1 MNKVKEIYTNV
12 SNKIKKSNLARLI
25 NSKTII
31 KGLNDKIGALEIEKK
46 KLSDIKKKLENDL
59 KKVTKIA
66 DKVPSMEDVIK
77 GADKSLKDKI
87 EENKNLNDLI
97 AELKSDLFNKELE
110 LGTANAQLEE
120 YKLQIKDL
128 KSDRYLIR
136 KIPSGKTPNTIKTK
150 VSRGMSANVTKYMRG
165 EHE

>member
-12 SNKIKKSNLARLI
+12 SNKIKKSNLAKLI
-25 NSKTII
+25 NSKAII

-46 KLSDIKKKLENDL
+46 ELSDIKKKLENQL
-59 KKVTKIA
+59 KKVTRIA
-66 DKVPSMEDVIK
+66 NKVPSMEDIIK
-77 GADKSLKDKI
+77 GADKSLKDKVN
-87 EENKNLNDLI
+87 ENKNLNDLI
-97 AELKSDLFNKELE
+97 ADLKSDLFNKELE
-110 LGTANAQLEE
+110 LGVANAQLEE
-120 YKLQIKDL
+120 YKLQIEDL

>member
-1 MNKVKEIYTNV
+1 MNKVKEIYDNI

-25 NSKTII
+25 NSKSII
-31 KGLNDKIGALEIEKK
+31 KGLNEKIGALEIEKK
-46 KLSDIKKKLENDL
+46 KLSDVKKKLENEL
-59 KKVTKIA
+59 KRITKIA

-77 GADKSLKDKI
+77 GADKSLKEKSK
-87 EENKNLNDLI
+87 ENKNLNDVI
-97 AELKSDLFNKELE
+97 VQLKSDLFNKELE

-136 KIPSGKTPNTIKTK
+136 KLPSGKTPSTIKTK
-150 VSRGMSANVTKYMRG
+150 VSKPMSARVTNYMRG

>member
-1 MNKVKEIYTNV
+1 MNKVKEIYTNI

-25 NSKTII
+25 NSKAII
-31 KGLNDKIGALEIEKK
+31 KGLNDKIGALEIEKNELNSK
-46 KLSDIKKKLENDL
+46 IRSLTIETKKLEEL
-59 KKVTKIA
+59 SIKI
-66 DKVPSMEDVIK
+66 PSMELIIESSDKAIK
-77 GADKSLKDKI
+77 SKITEIKQLREDKI
-87 EENKNLNDLI
+87 KLECELFDVKNDLI
-97 AELKSDLFNKELE
+97 S
-110 LGTANAQLEE
+110 ANIQKEE
-120 YKLQIKDL
+120 YEAQIKDL